1 MKAQAIV
8 STEDLASA
16 LDYLDGLVVI
26 LERLAEQGVGRGAP
40 SPLLNALQGMDSG
53 EMSWEPLRYQAT
65 DGQGWTYVAENV
77 RDLRERLLSNYGEAA
92 LS

>member
-8 STEDLASA
+8 SA

-65 DGQGWTYVAENV
+65 DGQGWAYVAENV
-77 RDLRERLLSNYGEAA
+77 RDLRERLLDNYGEAA